1 MKIKLVL
8 EPVQS
13 VNWPKVRFE
22 VNKNIIFDDY
32 CKPNEGK
39 YFVWNVYLENLKD
52 NNEII
57 VTHYDKKQSDTIID
71 DEGNIEKDRAIM
83 LKSLE
88 FDGEPVPEVILYD
101 QKFYPDWP
109 DTPDYIKNNLY
120 FGFNGYY
127 VYNFP
132 KNVQSMYYNNL
143 LSKEMIANINNKK
156 IINLPSG
163 EQVESFE
170 FNGKLT
176 QADAK
181 ESVTI
186 DELYERI
193 NEN

>member
-1 MKIKLVL
+1 
-8 EPVQS
+8 
-13 VNWPKVRFE
+13 
-22 VNKNIIFDDY
+22 
-32 CKPNEGK
+32 
-39 YFVWNVYLENLKD
+39 
-52 NNEII
+52 
-57 VTHYDKKQSDTIID
+57 
-71 DEGNIEKDRAIM
+71 
-83 LKSLE
+83 
-88 FDGEPVPEVILYD
+88 
-101 QKFYPDWP
+101 
-109 DTPDYIKNNLY
+109 
-120 FGFNGYY
+120 
-127 VYNFP
+127 
-132 KNVQSMYYNNL
+132 MYYNNL